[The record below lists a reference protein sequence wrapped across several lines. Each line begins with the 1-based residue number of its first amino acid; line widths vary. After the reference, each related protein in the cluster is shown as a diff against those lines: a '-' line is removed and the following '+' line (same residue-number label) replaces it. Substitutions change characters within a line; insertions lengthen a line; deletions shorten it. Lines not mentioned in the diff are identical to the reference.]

1 LKKNILLFVLIF
13 SSIIAKAQG
22 DYNFSPFGVGVG
34 VGTIRGYTNV
44 AQQNNTLAGDLNFTY
59 YESPYLPITAELQTG
74 RLWGGSRINDRYGR
88 EYENNYTAVFLHG
101 DLQLGQVIDYYYSG
115 FNEIIKNLYF
125 GSGVG
130 FVDDNVQN
138 QRTNPFLQSG
148 HPPGTYTFPGT
159 DKSIDFSIPLR
170 AGYEFKFYNEYDEP
184 YLRLDIDY
192 THTFVFGEGLDGYD
206 DPSNKFKNQNPDQ
219 YRYIA
224 ITVKYDFGLIRAFTK
239 RIRGTG
245 F

>member
-1 LKKNILLFVLIF
+1 MKKIILLFVLIF
-13 SSIIAKAQG
+13 SSFIVKAQG
-22 DYNFSPFGVGVG
+22 DYNFSPYGIGFGL
-34 VGTIRGYTNV
+34 GTIRGYTNV
-44 AQQNNTLAGDLNFTY
+44 AKQNNTLAADLNFTY

-74 RLWGGSRINDRYGR
+74 RLWGGSRVTDKYGR
-88 EYENNYTAVFLHG
+88 EYENNYTAFFIHG

-130 FVDDNVQN
+130 FVNDNVQN
-138 QRTNPFLQSG
+138 QRTNLIASTGEPLG
-148 HPPGTYTFPGT
+148 AYTFPGT
-159 DKSIDFSIPLR
+159 DKSMDFSIPLR

-219 YRYIA
+219 YRMIA
-224 ITVKYDFGLIRAFTK
+224 VTVKYDFGLIRAFTK

>member
-1 LKKNILLFVLIF
+1 MKKNILLFVLIF

-88 EYENNYTAVFLHG
+88 EYENNYTALFLHG

-130 FVDDNVQN
+130 FVDDDVQN
-138 QRTNPFLQSG
+138 QRTNLIASSG
-148 HPPGTYTFPGT
+148 HPVGTYTFPGT
-159 DKSIDFSIPLR
+159 DHSIDFSIPLR

>member
-13 SSIIAKAQG
+13 SSIIVKAQG

-44 AQQNNTLAGDLNFTY
+44 AQQNNTLAGDINFTY

-74 RLWGGSRINDRYGR
+74 RLWGGSINNDPSGR
-88 EYENNYTAVFLHG
+88 EYENNYIAFYLHG

-115 FNEIIKNLYF
+115 FNEIIKNVYF

-130 FVDDNVQN
+130 FVDDNVQGP
-138 QRTNPFLQSG
+138 RTNPKAEYG
-148 HPPGTYTFPGT
+148 HPIHTYTFPGT
-159 DKSIDFSIPLR
+159 DHSIDFSIPLR

>member
-1 LKKNILLFVLIF
+1 MKKNILLFVLIF
-13 SSIIAKAQG
+13 SSIIVKAQG
-22 DYNFSPFGVGVG
+22 DYNFSPFGVGFG
-34 VGTIRGYTNV
+34 LGTIRGYTNV
-44 AQQNNTLAGDLNFTY
+44 AKQNNTLAGDLNFTY
-59 YESPYLPITAELQTG
+59 YESPYLPITAELQMG
-74 RLWGGSRINDRYGR
+74 RLWGGSVTEDRYGR
-88 EYENNYTAVFLHG
+88 EYENNYTAFFLHG

-130 FVDDNVQN
+130 FVDDNVQR
-138 QRTNPFLQSG
+138 QPTNPFPESG
-148 HPPGTYTFPGT
+148 YAKGAYTFPGSAH
-159 DKSIDFSIPLR
+159 SINLGIPLR
-170 AGYEFKFYNEYDEP
+170 VGYEFKFYNEYDEP

-192 THTFVFGEGLDGYD
+192 THTYVFGEGLDGYD